1 MSSGNI
7 YRDAMKVEIIAI
19 GDELTSGRIANT
31 TSGFAARQ
39 LFEAGYEIH
48 AMHTIGD
55 SPSLIG
61 EALKQAI
68 DSVDFVI
75 VTGGLGATDDDL
87 TNEAVSLALNR
98 PTMPNLEILS
108 LIRAHLD
115 EISGSPVSPLE
126 KLAWL
131 PVGAEALNP
140 HGRMAGYQLIH
151 DNKPIFFLPGIPR
164 QMEQLLINHVLPRL
178 ATWYPSRR
186 LSTCRR
192 LFKIFDMS
200 EMEVNSRI
208 DSLNLAEEAVI
219 GYYPVF
225 PEVHL
230 SLIIR
235 DTQGRCS
242 DRLFRKA
249 CTEVDAALGD
259 AVYGHDQENMEQ
271 VVGALLRSSGK
282 TLALAESCTGGL
294 ISHRLTTVPGSSDY
308 YMGGVTAYSN
318 SLKTHFLH
326 VDAQLLQ
333 ALGAVSGEV
342 ATAMAEGI
350 RSETG
355 ADIGLSVTGIAGP
368 DGGTA
373 AKPVGTVFFSLVSP
387 DVRQVFRFSF
397 SGGRDQIQEISAFT
411 GMNLVRKYLLERS
424 AQPAVK
430 LQEESINS

>member
-1 MSSGNI
+1 
-7 YRDAMKVEIIAI
+7 MKGEIIAI
-19 GDELTSGRIANT
+19 GNELTSGRIANT

-55 SPSLIG
+55 TPSLIG
-61 EALKQAI
+61 EALKRAI

-87 TNEAVSLALNR
+87 TNEAVSMALNR

-115 EISGSPVSPLE
+115 EISSSPVSPLE

-140 HGRMAGYQLIH
+140 KGRMAGYQLIH
-151 DNKPIFFLPGIPR
+151 DNKPIFFLPGIPN
-164 QMEQLLINHVLPRL
+164 QMEQLLINHVMPRL
-178 ATWYPSRR
+178 ATWYPGPR

-208 DSLNLAEEAVI
+208 ASLNLPEYVAI

-235 DTQGRCS
+235 DVKGNNP
-242 DRLFRKA
+242 DPLFHNA
-249 CTEVDAALGD
+249 CAVVNAILGD
-259 AVYGHDQENMEQ
+259 AVYGHDQENMEM
-271 VVGALLRSSGK
+271 VVGSLLRNARM
-282 TLALAESCTGGL
+282 TVAMAESCTGGL
-294 ISHRLTTVPGSSDY
+294 ISHKITTIPGSSDY
-308 YMGGVTAYSN
+308 FLGGVTAYSN
-318 SLKTHFLH
+318 SMKTRYLN
-326 VDAQLLQ
+326 VDQVLIQ
-333 ALGAVSGEV
+333 AHGAVSEEV
-342 ATAMAEGI
+342 AKAMAEGI
-350 RSETG
+350 RSATG

-368 DGGTA
+368 DGGTSE
-373 AKPVGTVFFSLVSP
+373 KPVGTVFFGFVTSEHSLAL
-387 DVRQVFRFSF
+387 QFSF
-397 SGGRDQIQEISAFT
+397 SGSREQIQEITAFT
-411 GMNLVRKYLLERS
+411 GLNLIRKYLLKRDGLAT
-424 AQPAVK
+424 AQH
-430 LQEESINS
+430 Q

>member
-1 MSSGNI
+1 
-7 YRDAMKVEIIAI
+7 MKGEIIAI
-19 GDELTSGRIANT
+19 GNELTSGRIANT

-55 SPSLIG
+55 TPSLIG
-61 EALKQAI
+61 EALKRAI

-87 TNEAVSLALNR
+87 TNEAVSVALNR

-115 EISGSPVSPLE
+115 EISSSPVSSLE

-140 HGRMAGYQLIH
+140 KGRMAGYQLIH

-164 QMEQLLINHVLPRL
+164 QMEQLLIDHVMPRL
-178 ATWYPSRR
+178 ATWYPGPR

-208 DSLNLAEEAVI
+208 ASLNLPEYVAI

-235 DTQGRCS
+235 DVKGNNP
-242 DRLFRKA
+242 DLLFRNA
-249 CTEVDAALGD
+249 CTVVNDLLGD
-259 AVYGHDQENMEQ
+259 AVYGHDQESMEQ
-271 VVGALLRSSGK
+271 VVGSLLR
-282 TLALAESCTGGL
+282 TARMTVAMAESCTGGL
-294 ISHRLTTVPGSSDY
+294 ISHKITTIPGSSDY
-308 YMGGVTAYSN
+308 FLGGVTAYSN
-318 SLKTHFLH
+318 SMKTRYLK
-326 VDAQLLQ
+326 VDQTLIQ
-333 ALGAVSGEV
+333 AHGAVSAEV
-342 ATAMAEGI
+342 AMAMAEGI
-350 RSETG
+350 RNETG

-373 AKPVGTVFFSLVSP
+373 EKPVGTVFFGVITPEHS
-387 DVRQVFRFSF
+387 RTRRFMF
-397 SGGRDQIQEISAFT
+397 SGSREQIQEITAFT
-411 GMNLVRKYLLERS
+411 GLNLIRKYLLEK
-424 AQPAVK
+424 AAGQ
-430 LQEESINS
+430 

>member
-1 MSSGNI
+1 
-7 YRDAMKVEIIAI
+7 MKGEIIAI
-19 GDELTSGRIANT
+19 GNELTSGRIANT

-55 SPSLIG
+55 TPSLIG
-61 EALKQAI
+61 EALKRAI

-87 TNEAVSLALNR
+87 TNEAVSKALNR

-108 LIRAHLD
+108 LIRTHLD
-115 EISGSPVSPLE
+115 EISSSPVSPLE

-140 HGRMAGYQLIH
+140 KGRMAGYQLIH
-151 DNKPIFFLPGIPR
+151 DNKPIFFLPGIPN
-164 QMEQLLINHVLPRL
+164 QMEQLLIDHVLPRL
-178 ATWYPSRR
+178 ATWYPGPH

-208 DSLNLAEEAVI
+208 ASLHLPEYVAI

-235 DTQGRCS
+235 DVKGNNP
-242 DRLFRKA
+242 DPLFHDA
-249 CTEVDAALGD
+249 CNVVNAILGD
-259 AVYGHDQENMEQ
+259 AVYGHDQENMEM
-271 VVGALLRSSGK
+271 VVGSLLRK
-282 TLALAESCTGGL
+282 ARMTVAMAESCTGGL
-294 ISHRLTTVPGSSDY
+294 ISHKITTIPGSSDY
-308 YMGGVTAYSN
+308 FLGGVTAYSN
-318 SLKTHFLH
+318 SMKTRYLK
-326 VDAQLLQ
+326 VDQSLIRKH
-333 ALGAVSGEV
+333 GAVSAEV
-342 ATAMAEGI
+342 AKAMAEGI
-350 RSETG
+350 RNAAG

-368 DGGTA
+368 DGGTPE
-373 AKPVGTVFFSLVSP
+373 KPVGTVFFGFVTSEHCRTL
-387 DVRQVFRFSF
+387 RFAF
-397 SGGRDQIQEISAFT
+397 SGSREEIQEITAFT
-411 GMNLVRKYLLERS
+411 GLNLIRRYLLEVIS
-424 AQPAVK
+424 PTPAHG
-430 LQEESINS
+430 Q

>member
-1 MSSGNI
+1 
-7 YRDAMKVEIIAI
+7 MKGEIIAI
-19 GDELTSGRIANT
+19 GNELTSGRIANT

-55 SPSLIG
+55 TPSLIG
-61 EALKQAI
+61 EALKRAI

-115 EISGSPVSPLE
+115 EISCSPVGSLE

-140 HGRMAGYQLIH
+140 KGRMAGYQLIH

-164 QMEQLLINHVLPRL
+164 QMEQLLIDHVLPRL
-178 ATWYPSRR
+178 ATWYPGPR

-200 EMEVNSRI
+200 EMDVNSRI
-208 DSLNLAEEAVI
+208 ATLNLSDEVAI

-235 DTQGRCS
+235 DVKGNNPEP
-242 DRLFRKA
+242 LFQNA
-249 CTEVDAALGD
+249 CAVVDTLLGD
-259 AVYGHDQENMEQ
+259 AVYGHDRESMEL
-271 VVGALLRSSGK
+271 VVGLLLKSSGR
-282 TLALAESCTGGL
+282 TVAMAESCTGGL
-294 ISHRLTTVPGSSDY
+294 ISHKITTIPGSSEY
-308 YMGGVTAYSN
+308 FLGGVTAYAN
-318 SLKTHFLH
+318 SMKITYLNVDQTLIETH
-326 VDAQLLQ
+326 
-333 ALGAVSGEV
+333 GAVSREV
-342 ATAMAEGI
+342 ARAMAEGI
-350 RSETG
+350 RTRTG

-368 DGGTA
+368 DGGTPE
-373 AKPVGTVFFSLVSP
+373 KPVGTVFFGLVTA
-387 DVRQVFRFSF
+387 DCCRVLQYKF
-397 SGGRDQIQEISAFT
+397 SGSRDQIQEITAFT
-411 GMNLVRKYLLERS
+411 GMNLIRKYLLNESSRTT
-424 AQPAVK
+424 AP
-430 LQEESINS
+430 LQQTNTIN

>member
-1 MSSGNI
+1 
-7 YRDAMKVEIIAI
+7 MKGEIIAI
-19 GDELTSGRIANT
+19 GNELTSGRIANT

-55 SPSLIG
+55 TPSLIG
-61 EALKQAI
+61 EALKRAI

-87 TNEAVSLALNR
+87 TNEAVSMALNR

-115 EISGSPVSPLE
+115 EISSSPVSPLE

-140 HGRMAGYQLIH
+140 KGRMAGYQLIH
-151 DNKPIFFLPGIPR
+151 DNKPIFFLPGIPN
-164 QMEQLLINHVLPRL
+164 QMEQLLINHVMPRL
-178 ATWYPSRR
+178 ATWYPGPR

-208 DSLNLAEEAVI
+208 ASLNLPEYVAI

-235 DTQGRCS
+235 DVKGNNPEP
-242 DRLFRKA
+242 LFHNA
-249 CTEVDAALGD
+249 CAVVNTILGD
-259 AVYGHDQENMEQ
+259 SVYGHDQENMEL
-271 VVGALLRSSGK
+271 VVGSLLRNARM
-282 TLALAESCTGGL
+282 TVAMAESCTGGL
-294 ISHRLTTVPGSSDY
+294 ISHKLTTIPGSSDY
-308 YMGGVTAYSN
+308 FLGGVTAYSN
-318 SLKTHFLH
+318 SMKTRYLN
-326 VDAQLLQ
+326 VDQTLIQ
-333 ALGAVSGEV
+333 AHGAVSKEV
-342 ATAMAEGI
+342 AKAMAEGI
-350 RSETG
+350 RSATG

-368 DGGTA
+368 DGGTSE
-373 AKPVGTVFFSLVSP
+373 KPVGTVFFGFVTSEHSLALH
-387 DVRQVFRFSF
+387 FSF
-397 SGGRDQIQEISAFT
+397 SGSREQIQEITAFT
-411 GMNLVRKYLLERS
+411 GLNLIRKYLLKRNGLAT
-424 AQPAVK
+424 AQHH
-430 LQEESINS
+430 

>member
-1 MSSGNI
+1 
-7 YRDAMKVEIIAI
+7 MKGEIIAI
-19 GDELTSGRIANT
+19 GNELTSGRIANT

-55 SPSLIG
+55 TPSLIG
-61 EALKQAI
+61 EALKRAI

-87 TNEAVSLALNR
+87 TNEAVSMALNR

-115 EISGSPVSPLE
+115 EISSSPVSPLE

-140 HGRMAGYQLIH
+140 KGRMAGYQLVH
-151 DNKPIFFLPGIPR
+151 DNKPIFFLPGIPN
-164 QMEQLLINHVLPRL
+164 QMEQLLIDHVMPRL
-178 ATWYPSRR
+178 ATWYPGQR
-186 LSTCRR
+186 LATCRR

-208 DSLNLAEEAVI
+208 ASLNLPECVAI

-235 DTQGRCS
+235 DVKGNS
-242 DRLFRKA
+242 PDPLFRNA
-249 CTEVDAALGD
+249 CAVVNAILGD
-259 AVYGHDQENMEQ
+259 AVYGHDQESMEM
-271 VVGALLRSSGK
+271 VVGSLLRNARM
-282 TLALAESCTGGL
+282 TVAMAESCTGGL
-294 ISHRLTTVPGSSDY
+294 ISHKITTIPGSSDY
-308 YMGGVTAYSN
+308 FLGGVTAYSN
-318 SLKTHFLH
+318 SMKTRYLH
-326 VDAQLLQ
+326 VEQILIQ
-333 ALGAVSGEV
+333 ANGAVSAEV
-342 ATAMAEGI
+342 AKAMAEGI
-350 RSETG
+350 RIETG

-368 DGGTA
+368 DGGTPE
-373 AKPVGTVFFSLVSP
+373 KPVGTVYFGFVTSEYSRTL
-387 DVRQVFRFSF
+387 RFTF
-397 SGGRDQIQEISAFT
+397 SGSREQIQEITAFT
-411 GMNLVRKYLLERS
+411 GLNLIRRYLLKNSVVRAT
-424 AQPAVK
+424 AQC
-430 LQEESINS
+430 

>member
-1 MSSGNI
+1 
-7 YRDAMKVEIIAI
+7 MKVEIIAI

-31 TSGFAARQ
+31 TSSFAARQ

-55 SPSLIG
+55 SPTLIG
-61 EALKQAI
+61 EALKRAI

-115 EISGSPVSPLE
+115 EISCSPVSPLE

-140 HGRMAGYQLIH
+140 RGRMAGYQLIH
-151 DNKPIFFLPGIPR
+151 NDKPIFFLPGIPR
-164 QMEQLLINHVLPRL
+164 QMEQLLTDHVLPRL
-178 ATWYPSRR
+178 ATWYPARR

-200 EMEVNSRI
+200 ELEVNSRI
-208 DSLNLAEEAVI
+208 TSLNLVPEVAI

-235 DTQGRCS
+235 DTQGHCS
-242 DRLFRKA
+242 EQLFLDTCAK
-249 CTEVDAALGD
+249 VDSALGD
-259 AVYGHDQENMEQ
+259 AVYGHDQESMEL
-271 VVGALLRSSGK
+271 VVGSLLRSSDL

-294 ISHRLTTVPGSSDY
+294 ISRKITTIPGSSAY
-308 YMGGVTAYSN
+308 YLGGVTAYSN
-318 SLKTHFLH
+318 SLKTRFLQ
-326 VDAQLLQ
+326 VRESLLQ
-333 ALGAVSGEV
+333 AHGAVSEEV
-342 ATAMAEGI
+342 AMGMAEGI
-350 RSETG
+350 ASETG

-368 DGGTA
+368 EGGTP
-373 AKPVGTVFFSLVSP
+373 AKPVGTVFFGVVSS
-387 DVRQVFRFSF
+387 DFRRVFQFRFSG
-397 SGGRDQIQEISAFT
+397 SREQIQEISAFT
-411 GMNLVRKYLLERS
+411 AMNLVRGYLLEKIR
-424 AQPAVK
+424 
-430 LQEESINS
+430 INSAEKHTTR

>member
-1 MSSGNI
+1 
-7 YRDAMKVEIIAI
+7 MKGEIIAI
-19 GDELTSGRIANT
+19 GNELTSGRIANT

-61 EALKQAI
+61 EALKRAI

-87 TNEAVSLALNR
+87 TNEAVSKALNR

-115 EISGSPVSPLE
+115 EISGSVVSPLE

-140 HGRMAGYQLIH
+140 KGRMAGYQLIH
-151 DNKPIFFLPGIPR
+151 DDKPIFFLPGIPR
-164 QMEQLLINHVLPRL
+164 QMEQLLIDHVLPRL
-178 ATWYPSRR
+178 ATWYSGPR

-208 DSLNLAEEAVI
+208 ATLNLAENVAI

-235 DTQGRCS
+235 DVEGNNCEP
-242 DRLFRKA
+242 LFHAA
-249 CTEVDAALGD
+249 CLVIDKILDE
-259 AVYGHDQENMEQ
+259 AVFGHDQENMEM
-271 VVGALLRSSGK
+271 VIGRLLREARM
-282 TLALAESCTGGL
+282 TVAMAESCTGGL
-294 ISHRLTTVPGSSDY
+294 ISHKITTIPGSSAY
-308 YMGGVTAYSN
+308 FLGGVTAYSN
-318 SLKTHFLH
+318 SMKIDYLNVERALIETH
-326 VDAQLLQ
+326 
-333 ALGAVSGEV
+333 GAVSEEV
-342 ATAMAEGI
+342 AKAMAEGI
-350 RSETG
+350 RARTG

-368 DGGTA
+368 EGGSQ
-373 AKPVGTVFFSLVSP
+373 AKPVGTVFFGFTTPEGSKT
-387 DVRQVFRFSF
+387 RCFKF
-397 SGGRDQIQEISAFT
+397 SGSREQIQEITAYT
-411 GMNLVRKYLLERS
+411 GLNLIRKYLLQKQNQ
-424 AQPAVK
+424 AANQPR
-430 LQEESINS
+430 

>member
-1 MSSGNI
+1 
-7 YRDAMKVEIIAI
+7 MKGEIIAI
-19 GDELTSGRIANT
+19 GNELTSGRIANT

-55 SPSLIG
+55 TPSLIG
-61 EALKQAI
+61 EALKRAI

-87 TNEAVSLALNR
+87 TNEAVSMALNR

-115 EISGSPVSPLE
+115 EISSSPVSPLE

-140 HGRMAGYQLIH
+140 KGRMAGYQLIH
-151 DNKPIFFLPGIPR
+151 DNKPIFFLPGIPN
-164 QMEQLLINHVLPRL
+164 QMEQLLINHVMPRL
-178 ATWYPSRR
+178 ATWYPGPR

-208 DSLNLAEEAVI
+208 ASLNLPEYVAI

-230 SLIIR
+230 TLIIR
-235 DTQGRCS
+235 DVKGNNP
-242 DRLFRKA
+242 DPLFHNA
-249 CTEVDAALGD
+249 CAVVNAILGD
-259 AVYGHDQENMEQ
+259 AVYGHDQENMEM
-271 VVGALLRSSGK
+271 VVGSLLRNARM
-282 TLALAESCTGGL
+282 TVAMAESCTGGL
-294 ISHRLTTVPGSSDY
+294 ISHKITTIPGSSGY
-308 YMGGVTAYSN
+308 FLGGVTAYSN
-318 SLKTHFLH
+318 SMKTRYLN
-326 VDAQLLQ
+326 VDQTLIQ
-333 ALGAVSGEV
+333 AHGAVSEEV
-342 ATAMAEGI
+342 AKAMAEGI
-350 RSETG
+350 RSATG

-368 DGGTA
+368 DGGTSE
-373 AKPVGTVFFSLVSP
+373 KPVGTVFFGFVTSEHSLAL
-387 DVRQVFRFSF
+387 QFSF
-397 SGGRDQIQEISAFT
+397 SGSREQIQEITAFT
-411 GMNLVRKYLLERS
+411 GLNLIRKYLLKRNGLAT
-424 AQPAVK
+424 AQH
-430 LQEESINS
+430 Q

>member
-1 MSSGNI
+1 
-7 YRDAMKVEIIAI
+7 MKGEIIAI
-19 GDELTSGRIANT
+19 GNELTSGRIANT

-55 SPSLIG
+55 TPSLIG
-61 EALKQAI
+61 EALKRAI

-87 TNEAVSLALNR
+87 TNEAVSMALNR

-115 EISGSPVSPLE
+115 EISSSPVSPLE

-140 HGRMAGYQLIH
+140 KGRMAGYQLVH
-151 DNKPIFFLPGIPR
+151 DNKPIFFLPGIPN
-164 QMEQLLINHVLPRL
+164 QMEQLLIDHVMPRL
-178 ATWYPSRR
+178 ATWYPGQR
-186 LSTCRR
+186 LATCRR

-208 DSLNLAEEAVI
+208 ASLNLPECVAI

-235 DTQGRCS
+235 DVKGNNP
-242 DRLFRKA
+242 DPLFRNA
-249 CTEVDAALGD
+249 CAVVNAILGD
-259 AVYGHDQENMEQ
+259 AVYGRDQESMEM
-271 VVGALLRSSGK
+271 VVGSLLRK
-282 TLALAESCTGGL
+282 ARMTVAMAESCTGGL
-294 ISHRLTTVPGSSDY
+294 ISYKITTIPGSSDY
-308 YMGGVTAYSN
+308 FLGGVTAYSN
-318 SLKTHFLH
+318 SMKTRYLH
-326 VDAQLLQ
+326 VEQNLIQ
-333 ALGAVSGEV
+333 AHGAVSAEV
-342 ATAMAEGI
+342 AKAMAEGI
-350 RSETG
+350 RIETG

-368 DGGTA
+368 DGGTPE
-373 AKPVGTVFFSLVSP
+373 KPVGTVYFGFVTSEYGRTL
-387 DVRQVFRFSF
+387 RFTF
-397 SGGRDQIQEISAFT
+397 SGSREQIQEITAFT
-411 GMNLVRKYLLERS
+411 GLNLIRRYLLKNNVVRAT
-424 AQPAVK
+424 AQC
-430 LQEESINS
+430 

>member
-1 MSSGNI
+1 
-7 YRDAMKVEIIAI
+7 MKGEIIAI
-19 GDELTSGRIANT
+19 GNELTSGRIANT

-61 EALKQAI
+61 EALKRAI
-68 DSVDFVI
+68 DDVDFVI
-75 VTGGLGATDDDL
+75 VSGGLGPTDDDL
-87 TNEAVSLALNR
+87 TNEAVSVALNR

-115 EISGSPVSPLE
+115 EISISPVSPLE

-140 HGRMAGYQLIH
+140 QGRMAGYQLIH
-151 DNKPIFFLPGIPR
+151 DNKPIFFLPGVPR

-178 ATWYPSRR
+178 ATSYPGSR

-208 DSLNLAEEAVI
+208 ATLNLADDVAI

-235 DTQGRCS
+235 DVQGNNPEP
-242 DRLFRKA
+242 LFQNA
-249 CTEVDAALGD
+249 CTVVNAILGD
-259 AVYGHDQENMEQ
+259 AIYGHDQESMEL
-271 VVGALLRSSGK
+271 VVGSLLKSTGS
-282 TLALAESCTGGL
+282 TVAMAESCTGGL
-294 ISHRLTTVPGSSDY
+294 ISHKITTIPGSSEY
-308 YMGGVTAYSN
+308 FLGGVTAYSN
-318 SLKTHFLH
+318 DMKIDYLH
-326 VDAQLLQ
+326 VDK
-333 ALGAVSGEV
+333 ALIEGNGAVSEET
-342 ATAMAEGI
+342 AKAMAEGI
-350 RSETG
+350 RTG
-355 ADIGLSVTGIAGP
+355 TNADIGLSVTGIAGP
-368 DGGTA
+368 DGGTPE
-373 AKPVGTVFFSLVSP
+373 KPVGTVFFGLATTEHC
-387 DVRQVFRFSF
+387 RALRFTF
-397 SGGRDQIQEISAFT
+397 SGNREQIQEITAFT
-411 GMNLVRKYLLERS
+411 GLNLIRKYLLEKSRQTTS
-424 AQPAVK
+424 S
-430 LQEESINS
+430 LQQNTTSD

>member
-1 MSSGNI
+1 
-7 YRDAMKVEIIAI
+7 MKGEIIAI
-19 GDELTSGRIANT
+19 GNELTSGRIANT

-61 EALKQAI
+61 EALKRAI

-87 TNEAVSLALNR
+87 TNEAVSMALNR

-140 HGRMAGYQLIH
+140 KGKMAGYQLVH
-151 DNKPIFFLPGIPR
+151 DNKPVFFLPGIPR
-164 QMEQLLINHVLPRL
+164 QMEQLLIDHVLPRL
-178 ATWYPSRR
+178 ATWYPGPR

-208 DSLNLAEEAVI
+208 ATLNLADDVAI
-219 GYYPVF
+219 GYYPVY

-235 DTQGRCS
+235 DVRGNNPEP
-242 DRLFRKA
+242 LFQNA
-249 CTEVDAALGD
+249 CAVVDTILGD
-259 AVYGHDQENMEQ
+259 AVYGHDQESMEL
-271 VVGALLRSSGK
+271 VVGSLLKSSGR
-282 TLALAESCTGGL
+282 TVAMAESCTGGL
-294 ISHRLTTVPGSSDY
+294 ISHKITTIPGSSEY
-308 YMGGVTAYSN
+308 FLGGVTAYAN
-318 SLKTHFLH
+318 SMKITYLN
-326 VDAQLLQ
+326 VDQ
-333 ALGAVSGEV
+333 ALIETHGAVSEEV
-342 ATAMAEGI
+342 ARAMAEGI
-350 RSETG
+350 RTRTG

-368 DGGTA
+368 DGGTPE
-373 AKPVGTVFFSLVSP
+373 KPVGTVFFSLVTA
-387 DVRQVFRFSF
+387 DFCRVLQFRFSG
-397 SGGRDQIQEISAFT
+397 SRDQIQEIAAFT
-411 GMNLVRKYLLERS
+411 GMNLVRKYLLNKNSRTKG
-424 AQPAVK
+424 K
-430 LQEESINS
+430 LDQLHQLAALG

>member
-1 MSSGNI
+1 
-7 YRDAMKVEIIAI
+7 MKGEIIAI
-19 GDELTSGRIANT
+19 GNELTSGRIANT

-55 SPSLIG
+55 TPSLIG
-61 EALKQAI
+61 EALKRAI

-87 TNEAVSLALNR
+87 TNEAVSMALNR

-115 EISGSPVSPLE
+115 EISSSPVSPLE

-140 HGRMAGYQLIH
+140 KGRMAGYQLVH
-151 DNKPIFFLPGIPR
+151 DNKPIFFLPGIPN
-164 QMEQLLINHVLPRL
+164 QMEQLLINHVMPRL
-178 ATWYPSRR
+178 ATWYPDQR
-186 LSTCRR
+186 LATCRR

-208 DSLNLAEEAVI
+208 ASLNLPECVAI

-235 DTQGRCS
+235 DVKGNNP
-242 DRLFRKA
+242 DPLFGNA
-249 CTEVDAALGD
+249 CAVVNAILGD
-259 AVYGHDQENMEQ
+259 AVYGHDQESMEM
-271 VVGALLRSSGK
+271 VVGSLLRNARM
-282 TLALAESCTGGL
+282 TVAMAESCTGGL
-294 ISHRLTTVPGSSDY
+294 ISHKITTIPGSSDY
-308 YMGGVTAYSN
+308 FLGGVTAYSN
-318 SLKTHFLH
+318 SMKTRYLH
-326 VDAQLLQ
+326 VERNLIQ
-333 ALGAVSGEV
+333 AHGAVSAEV
-342 ATAMAEGI
+342 AKAMAEGI
-350 RSETG
+350 RIETG

-368 DGGTA
+368 DGGTPE
-373 AKPVGTVFFSLVSP
+373 KPVGTVYFGFVTSEYSRTL
-387 DVRQVFRFSF
+387 RFTF
-397 SGGRDQIQEISAFT
+397 SGSREQIQEITAFT
-411 GMNLVRKYLLERS
+411 GLNLIRRYLLKNNVIRAT
-424 AQPAVK
+424 AQC
-430 LQEESINS
+430 

>member
-1 MSSGNI
+1 
-7 YRDAMKVEIIAI
+7 MKGEIIAI
-19 GDELTSGRIANT
+19 GNELTSGRIANT

-55 SPSLIG
+55 TPSLIG
-61 EALKQAI
+61 EALKRAI

-87 TNEAVSLALNR
+87 TNEAVSMALNR

-115 EISGSPVSPLE
+115 EISSSPVSPLE

-140 HGRMAGYQLIH
+140 KGRMAGYQLIH
-151 DNKPIFFLPGIPR
+151 DNKPIFFLPGIPN
-164 QMEQLLINHVLPRL
+164 QMEQLLIDHVLPRL
-178 ATWYPSRR
+178 ATWYPGPR
-186 LSTCRR
+186 LATCRR

-208 DSLNLAEEAVI
+208 GSLNLPEYVAI

-235 DTQGRCS
+235 DVQGNNPEP
-242 DRLFRKA
+242 LFHNA
-249 CTEVDAALGD
+249 CTVVNAILGD
-259 AVYGHDQENMEQ
+259 AVYGHDQESMEM
-271 VVGALLRSSGK
+271 VVGSLLRNSGL
-282 TLALAESCTGGL
+282 TVAMAESCTGGL
-294 ISHRLTTVPGSSDY
+294 ISHKITTITGSSDY
-308 YMGGVTAYSN
+308 FLGGVTAYSN
-318 SLKTHFLH
+318 SMKTRYLN
-326 VDAQLLQ
+326 VAQPLIQ
-333 ALGAVSGEV
+333 AHGAVSAEV
-342 ATAMAEGI
+342 ATAMAKGI

-368 DGGTA
+368 DGGTPE
-373 AKPVGTVFFSLVSP
+373 KPVGTVFFGVATPEYS
-387 DVRQVFRFSF
+387 RARRFLF
-397 SGGRDQIQEISAFT
+397 SGSREQIQKITAFT
-411 GMNLVRKYLLERS
+411 GLNLIRRYLLEKSTRTR
-424 AQPAVK
+424 AQH
-430 LQEESINS
+430 QQTETND

>member
-1 MSSGNI
+1 
-7 YRDAMKVEIIAI
+7 MKVEIIAI

-39 LFEAGYEIH
+39 LFDAGYEIH

-55 SPSLIG
+55 SPVLIG
-61 EALKQAI
+61 EALKRAI

-115 EISGSPVSPLE
+115 EISSSPVSPLE

-140 HGRMAGYQLIH
+140 RGKMAGYQLVH
-151 DNKPIFFLPGIPR
+151 NDKPIFFLPGIPR
-164 QMEQLLINHVLPRL
+164 QMEQLLTDHVLPRL

-208 DSLNLAEEAVI
+208 ISLNLAREVVI
-219 GYYPVF
+219 GYYPVH

-235 DTQGRCS
+235 EAQGSCSEHVFLDTCA
-242 DRLFRKA
+242 K
-249 CTEVDAALGD
+249 VDSALGD
-259 AVYGHDQENMEQ
+259 AVYGHDQDSMEL
-271 VVGALLRSSGK
+271 VTGLLLRNSGK

-294 ISHRLTTVPGSSDY
+294 ISRKLTTIAGSSDY
-308 YMGGVTAYSN
+308 FLGGVTAYSN
-318 SLKTHFLH
+318 KLKTHFLQ
-326 VDAQLLQ
+326 VDQ
-333 ALGAVSGEV
+333 ALLLARGAVSEEV
-342 ATAMAEGI
+342 AMAMAEGI
-350 RSETG
+350 VSETG

-368 DGGTA
+368 DGGTPS
-373 AKPVGTVFFSLVSP
+373 KTCWNSLFRPGQFRLPQGVS
-387 DVRQVFRFSF
+387 
-397 SGGRDQIQEISAFT
+397 IC
-411 GMNLVRKYLLERS
+411 LLRN
-424 AQPAVK
+424 P
-430 LQEESINS
+430 

>member
-1 MSSGNI
+1 
-7 YRDAMKVEIIAI
+7 MKVEIIAI

-55 SPSLIG
+55 SPTLIG
-61 EALKQAI
+61 EALKRAI

-115 EISGSPVSPLE
+115 EISSSPVSPLE

-140 HGRMAGYQLIH
+140 RGRMAGYQLIH
-151 DNKPIFFLPGIPR
+151 DDKPIFFLPGIPR
-164 QMEQLLINHVLPRL
+164 QMEQLLTDHVLPRL

-200 EMEVNSRI
+200 ELEVNARI
-208 DSLNLAEEAVI
+208 TALKLAREVAI

-230 SLIIR
+230 SLLIR
-235 DTQGRCS
+235 EAQGNCSEKFFLDTCAQ
-242 DRLFRKA
+242 
-249 CTEVDAALGD
+249 VDTALGD
-259 AVYGHDQENMEQ
+259 AVYGHDQESIEQ
-271 VVGALLRSSGK
+271 VVGSLLRISGK
-282 TLALAESCTGGL
+282 TLAVAESCTGGL
-294 ISHRLTTVPGSSDY
+294 ISRKLTTIPGSSDY
-308 YMGGVTAYSN
+308 YLGGVVAYSN

-326 VDAQLLQ
+326 VGTTLLE
-333 ALGAVSGEV
+333 AHGAVSEET
-342 ATAMAEGI
+342 AIAMAEGI
-350 RSETG
+350 VAETG

-373 AKPVGTVFFSLVSP
+373 AKPVGTVFFGMAGAGF
-387 DVRQVFRFSF
+387 RQVFRFEF
-397 SGGRDQIQEISAFT
+397 SGTRDQIQEISAFT
-411 GMNLVRKYLLERS
+411 GMNLVRKNLLQKRA
-424 AQPAVK
+424 AQDTLDRQK
-430 LQEESINS
+430 